1 MIPTTAP
8 IAELENSWR
17 DCPPQCTSE
26 FASAFFQISSAI
38 QARMREILPPRFFSG
53 PDAYGEIR
61 FAYPMLVYS
70 CSRPSP
76 PRYRTD
82 FTYDPLNPSLMSS
95 FFWSAK
101 QSIVARIE
109 ETHRFLEAQGQSEM
123 AALYLSRRAS
133 GILDYVRAH
142 RRALDGILVAEGA
155 LVNELIH
162 FAGRMRRHR
171 TRPGREGERVLRSW
185 ASVLRRAYPSIDLR
199 DCAFDLF
206 VVATRALID
215 ARRSWEE
222 DVWKAGP
229 ARYDATCDI
238 SQAIPT

>member
-1 MIPTTAP
+1 MILTTAHSV
-8 IAELENSWR
+8 ELETAWR

-26 FASAFFQISSAI
+26 FASAFFQISRTI
-38 QARMREILPPRFFSG
+38 QAQMREILPPRFFSR
-53 PDAYGEIR
+53 PDAYREIR

-82 FTYDPLNPSLMSS
+82 FTYDPLNPLLMSS

-101 QSIVARIE
+101 QGLVARIE
-109 ETHRFLEAQGQSEM
+109 ETHRFLEAQGQSET
-123 AALYLSRRAS
+123 AALYLSRRAF

-142 RRALDGILVAEGA
+142 RRTLDGILVAEGA

-162 FAGRMRRHR
+162 FADRMRRHR
-171 TRPGREGERVLRSW
+171 SRPGREAERVLRSW
-185 ASVLRRAYPSIDLR
+185 ASILRRTYPSIDLSG
-199 DCAFDLF
+199 CAFDLF
-206 VVATRALID
+206 ALATRTLID
-215 ARRSWEE
+215 ARHAWEE
-222 DVWKAGP
+222 DAWKAIP
-229 ARYDATCDI
+229 AQYDVTCDI